1 MSLTPTAR
9 SFFRVALVWLFR
21 AAAFL
26 TCVRSISAAV
36 RSNFFIE
43 GHRPS
48 HQYGINA
55 AIAVCTWHSVNSGF
69 SPPELF
75 SHPRQEQVA
84 HAAQDQVAF
93 PPLVTTSFILVQP
106 DLRFLALEATLDV
119 PAIMPSKS
127 EVGWPGSG

>member
-1 MSLTPTAR
+1 MPNAR

-26 TCVRSISAAV
+26 LRVRSSSSAV
-36 RSNFFIE
+36 RSNLFSV
-43 GHRPS
+43 GRWHS

-69 SPPELF
+69 SPPELL

-84 HAAQDQVAF
+84 HATQDQV
-93 PPLVTTSFILVQP
+93 PSQSLVTTSFILIQP
-106 DLRFLALEATLDV
+106 DLRLLIL
-119 PAIMPSKS
+119 
-127 EVGWPGSG
+127 